1 MPGGLEETRAILH
14 WIATEL
20 GQDTYVNLMDQYYP
34 AGKVNGDRFPELN
47 RRLTSREYREALI
60 VARDEGLSRLDSR
73 RAG

>member
-1 MPGGLEETRAILH
+1 
-14 WIATEL
+14 
-20 GQDTYVNLMDQYYP
+20 VNLMDQYYP